1 MNKLLFAAIEPNLSN
16 MPSFAIKPAASADIP
31 VIINIQERTWEPTYR
46 EILEKEQIDYM
57 FQKIYSYESLQNQ
70 IETGHQFFILFNQ
83 DIPVGFASVS
93 EEEPENFK
101 LHKIYVLPSTQG
113 SGAGKFLIKAVE
125 SWVTAAGGKKI
136 ALNVN
141 RYNKARTF
149 YERMGYRV
157 TGEEDIP
164 IGPYWMNDF
173 ILEKEL
179 G

>member
-1 MNKLLFAAIEPNLSN
+1 
-16 MPSFAIKPAASADIP
+16 MPSFAIQPATVAHIP
-31 VIINIQERTWEPTYR
+31 VIIKIQEQTWEPTYR

-57 FQKIYSYESLQNQ
+57 FQKIYSHESLQNQ
-70 IETGHQFFILFNQ
+70 IEAAGHKFFILFNE
-83 DIPVGFASVS
+83 DIPEGFASVS
-93 EEEPENFK
+93 EDEPESFK

-113 SGAGKFLIKAVE
+113 SGAGKYLLHAVE
-125 SWVTAAGGKKI
+125 SWVSAAGGKKI
-136 ALNVN
+136 SLNVN

-149 YERMGYRV
+149 YERMGYKV
-157 TGEEDIP
+157 TGEKDIP

>member
-1 MNKLLFAAIEPNLSN
+1 
-16 MPSFAIKPAASADIP
+16 MPSFAIQPATVADIP
-31 VIINIQERTWEPTYR
+31 VIIKIQEQTWEPTYR

-57 FQKIYSYESLQNQ
+57 FQKIYSHESLQNQ
-70 IETGHQFFILFNQ
+70 IEAAGHKFFILFNQ
-83 DIPVGFASVS
+83 DIPEGFASVS
-93 EEEPENFK
+93 EDEPESFK

-113 SGAGKFLIKAVE
+113 SGAGKYLLHAVE
-125 SWVTAAGGKKI
+125 SWVRFAGGKKI

-157 TGEEDIP
+157 TGEKDIP